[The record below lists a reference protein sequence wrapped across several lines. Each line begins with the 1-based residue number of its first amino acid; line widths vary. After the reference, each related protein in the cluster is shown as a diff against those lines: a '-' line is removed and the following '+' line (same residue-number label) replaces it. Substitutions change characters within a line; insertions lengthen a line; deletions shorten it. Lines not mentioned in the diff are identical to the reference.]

1 MKMLSDMKRKKAI
14 ISSIILM
21 LLCMVLLLL
30 PGFSSGSSHGAER
43 VKAKVI
49 SIDNNSLYSTGL
61 IRQGDQYC
69 ELEIAQG
76 QSRGQIVRGHNK
88 LLGKMEMDKIFEVG
102 DKALIVLDRDIS
114 GEYIQPVTIVD
125 HYRLDVEMLL
135 FAGFV
140 LLLVLFA
147 GITGFNALLSFVVT
161 VLAVWKVLIPGLLQ
175 GIDPILLSFA
185 MTVGLTIMII
195 YAVGGFTRKATAA
208 VLGSLAG
215 TLLTTVLALLFG
227 SVFKIH
233 GAIMPFSE
241 NLLYSG
247 YAHLDLTKIFIACI
261 FLASSG
267 ALMDLAMDISSA
279 VEEVISK
286 KPDISRWEAT
296 RSGFAV
302 GRSVIGTMTTTLLL
316 AYSGGYLSL
325 LMVFAAQGTPIINIL
340 NLKYVSSEIMHTL
353 IGSIGLVT
361 VAPFTALMS
370 GLLMVGGKVKVP
382 AISDVVTLEQ

>member
-1 MKMLSDMKRKKAI
+1 
-14 ISSIILM
+14 
-21 LLCMVLLLL
+21 
-30 PGFSSGSSHGAER
+30 
-43 VKAKVI
+43 
-49 SIDNNSLYSTGL
+49 
-61 IRQGDQYC
+61 
-69 ELEIAQG
+69 
-76 QSRGQIVRGHNK
+76 
-88 LLGKMEMDKIFEVG
+88 
-102 DKALIVLDRDIS
+102 
-114 GEYIQPVTIVD
+114 
-125 HYRLDVEMLL
+125 
-135 FAGFV
+135 
-140 LLLVLFA
+140 LVLFA